1 MITLYFNYEIQ
12 RWAFRVGSSKVEHRA
27 DIQPSFKPSSRPIIQ
42 YMCAT
47 YACIGMDEWITYCG
61 VQFAHCY
68 DDTVKAV
75 TGLIA
80 ATEPDIVTCP
90 ECRKVME
97 LDQ

>member
-1 MITLYFNYEIQ
+1 MIYFYFDYETQ
-12 RWAFRVGSSKVEHRA
+12 CWRFSVGGSIEGHQP
-27 DIQPSFKPSSRPIIQ
+27 DIQASFKPSSRPAIK
-42 YMCAT
+42 YMCGT
-47 YACIGMDEWITYCG
+47 YASVGMDEWITYCG

-97 LDQ
+97 I